1 MVNILIVSH
10 GPLADAFRESLEM
23 FFGKDAETVST
34 LGLYPMDNPE
44 SLQEKIVEKVKE
56 IDDGDGVLILV
67 DIPNA
72 TPYNQTALA
81 ISEMGDTHKV
91 ECLSGISMPLL
102 MEACVNRSTMSV
114 EELKDHLLENVAPTT
129 VQDLRK
135 SLDF

>member
-1 MVNILIVSH
+1 MHFVKVWKC
-10 GPLADAFRESLEM
+10 
-23 FFGKDAETVST
+23 FFGDDAKTVST

-44 SLQEKIVEKVKE
+44 SLQEKIVACVEK

-81 ISEMGDTHKV
+81 ISELEDTHRI

-102 MEACVNRSTMSV
+102 MEACVNRTMMGV
-114 EELKDHLLENVAPTT
+114 TELKNHLIENVAPTA
-129 VQDLRK
+129 VQDLK
-135 SLDF
+135 KNLNL